1 MKTKED
7 QRPQKAYKNVD
18 FLTSPDARVVRILA
32 EFLEPAARFRKYRIK
47 DTIVI
52 FGSARTVEAAE
63 AKRHLKDLERKHQGK
78 KITKRARQELMQAR
92 NGIKMSQ
99 YYEDSRRLARL
110 LTEWS
115 ISLGR
120 GKRRFIVSSGGGPG
134 IMEAA
139 NRGASEHPKGYTI
152 GLNISLPFEQSA
164 NPYITPD
171 LNFEFHYF
179 FIRKYWF
186 LYMAKALVFFPGG
199 FGTLDEL
206 FEVLTL
212 VQTRKLAKQLPVVI
226 YGKSF
231 WKKLINFD
239 LLVEMGTISPE
250 DMDLFYLCDD
260 PEEAFEY
267 LKDNLSSLYLEE
279 H

>member
-1 MKTKED
+1 
-7 QRPQKAYKNVD
+7 
-18 FLTSPDARVVRILA
+18 
-32 EFLEPAARFRKYRIK
+32 
-47 DTIVI
+47 
-52 FGSARTVEAAE
+52 
-63 AKRHLKDLERKHQGK
+63 
-78 KITKRARQELMQAR
+78 
-92 NGIKMSQ
+92 
-99 YYEDSRRLARL
+99 
-110 LTEWS
+110 
-115 ISLGR
+115 
-120 GKRRFIVSSGGGPG
+120 
-134 IMEAA
+134 MEAA

-152 GLNISLPFEQSA
+152 GLNISLPFEQCA

-231 WKKLINFD
+231 WKKLINFN
-239 LLVEMGTISPE
+239 LLVEMGAISPE
-250 DMDLFYLCDD
+250 DIDLFYICDD
-260 PEEAFEY
+260 PEEAFMY
-267 LKDNLSSLYLEE
+267 LKEKLSSLYLTES
-279 H
+279 